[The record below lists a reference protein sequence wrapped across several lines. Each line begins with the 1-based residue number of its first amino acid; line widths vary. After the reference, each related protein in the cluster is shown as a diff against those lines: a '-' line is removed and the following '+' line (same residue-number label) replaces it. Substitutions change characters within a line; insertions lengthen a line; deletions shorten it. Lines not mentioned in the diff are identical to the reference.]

1 MNKSSTVSSA
11 KANLTNISNNNNNI
25 SIRNNHS
32 GNIGNMV
39 ERFVQSLGQL
49 NDSGSCFD
57 GSFEIKNILQSP
69 SLMTATTMTNGRQV
83 RHRCL
88 TELDREQLT
97 RFVQEFEA
105 RQSLAS
111 TPKSKCRS
119 PFLCRKAKE
128 IYRSAS
134 GRRSASPQ
142 IQIAPVQ
149 ELEEEQEQPTRKSAE
164 AEDLMPPPM
173 ALARVQA
180 ERRSCRSASRV
191 LQFFSSATKR
201 RSGSRKFSEV
211 DATDAIC
218 DDSPVLLRVSAG
230 QQVEQEQLGC
240 MPLSGGST
248 GSGSDDEEHDDGISS
263 ASSNLTTQS
272 GDSCSSNSRNISPD
286 SSFEMHA
293 PLLPSFKVTPPRGVC
308 KAGKDFARFLRG
320 SFHAKRASITTLR
333 RSISD
338 PDAMQQLDFTKP
350 QIPPPSMTTMRPLGD
365 VSNVMRNR
373 ALPSNASPFR
383 RAWGQSSFR
392 TTRTDKVAK
401 AGGSGN
407 SPIVRRS
414 ASMTASDNDVYI
426 KTLMLDELKSAKQ
439 SQQLGPFQVPQI
451 LTTPAPPSSVMVK
464 ATGGESTQELAA
476 PEQKGPSS
484 WGTSFERMLQDA
496 AGMQTF
502 AEFLKKEF
510 SAENIYFWTA
520 CERYRCTESES
531 ERVTMAREIFNKHL
545 SNNSSDPVNVDS
557 QARNLSDEKLASGD
571 TDIFAASQKQI
582 FNLMKFDSYQ
592 RFIRSDLYK
601 SCVEAEQKQQT
612 LPYTGADLDELLKTN
627 FHVVASPK
635 LKKSASNAEDRRRKS
650 LLPWHRKTRSKSR
663 DRNEIIA
670 DLQQTLMPP
679 PQAPSS
685 TTTGVPAPL
694 LTLLSGGSV
703 SDLHSS
709 RSSLSSFDANQAGQG
724 FSADNVCSLCRV
736 ILTDGATTIVQTR
749 PGETVAQLVERLLE
763 KRNLVYPHYDV
774 VIQGSSKSIDTQ
786 QSSKLLA
793 GKEVLIE
800 RRVAFK
806 LDLPDPKVISVK
818 SKPKKQ
824 LHEVIRPILNKYNY
838 RMESVQVLVR
848 DTQAPLDLMQ
858 PVTVADGQRLQ
869 IVLIQPDFQQGG
881 GSNMPPKHSKPMKPL
896 PALVTT
902 DPTQGQLDELT
913 NKVFNELLQSKS
925 DAAAAPTQKP
935 TDLCSMKSNEA
946 PSESSSTLFDRMR
959 RQQRDNSN
967 IPGSKL
973 PKLKK
978 KSTSSQHSEEATATA
993 AAAAAA
999 TIMPHVDPKKP
1010 IIAKLKAGVKLQCT
1024 ERVAEHQDELLEG
1037 LKRAQLARLEDQRG
1051 TEINFDLPDFLK
1063 NKENLNAAAS
1073 KLRKVRANLSPVNK
1087 VSSSSGTDAPQ
1098 PAPRLSITRSQQSPM
1113 KVDPEVDTDLP
1124 TMAVAPTTSAS
1135 ASIDQQDLQEFAK
1148 APPPLPPKPKVLPIK
1163 PSNWGVANAPP
1174 NGSYSNKFS
1183 PANHAPALTSASTT
1197 TSTSPSATATALSFA
1212 TKLPLDIAR
1221 KSLEQPGTR
1230 CAYLDEPSSSF
1241 V

>member
-1 MNKSSTVSSA
+1 M
-11 KANLTNISNNNNNI
+11 
-25 SIRNNHS
+25 
-32 GNIGNMV
+32 
-39 ERFVQSLGQL
+39 
-49 NDSGSCFD
+49 
-57 GSFEIKNILQSP
+57 
-69 SLMTATTMTNGRQV
+69 
-83 RHRCL
+83 
-88 TELDREQLT
+88 
-97 RFVQEFEA
+97 
-105 RQSLAS
+105 
-111 TPKSKCRS
+111 
-119 PFLCRKAKE
+119 
-128 IYRSAS
+128 
-134 GRRSASPQ
+134 
-142 IQIAPVQ
+142 
-149 ELEEEQEQPTRKSAE
+149 
-164 AEDLMPPPM
+164 
-173 ALARVQA
+173 
-180 ERRSCRSASRV
+180 
-191 LQFFSSATKR
+191 
-201 RSGSRKFSEV
+201 
-211 DATDAIC
+211 
-218 DDSPVLLRVSAG
+218 
-230 QQVEQEQLGC
+230 
-240 MPLSGGST
+240 
-248 GSGSDDEEHDDGISS
+248 
-263 ASSNLTTQS
+263 
-272 GDSCSSNSRNISPD
+272 
-286 SSFEMHA
+286 
-293 PLLPSFKVTPPRGVC
+293 
-308 KAGKDFARFLRG
+308 
-320 SFHAKRASITTLR
+320 
-333 RSISD
+333 
-338 PDAMQQLDFTKP
+338 
-350 QIPPPSMTTMRPLGD
+350 
-365 VSNVMRNR
+365 NR

-392 TTRTDKVAK
+392 TTRTDTVAK
-401 AGGSGN
+401 VGGSGN
-407 SPIVRRS
+407 SPAVRRS
-414 ASMTASDNDVYI
+414 ASMNASDNDVYI
-426 KTLMLDELKSAKQ
+426 KTLMLDELKPAKQ
-439 SQQLGPFQVPQI
+439 SQQLGLFQVPQI
-451 LTTPAPPSSVMVK
+451 LTTPAPPSSVTVK
-464 ATGGESTQELAA
+464 AGGGESTLELA
-476 PEQKGPSS
+476 PQEQNGPSS

-520 CERYRCTESES
+520 CERYRCMESES
-531 ERVTMAREIFNKHL
+531 ERVALAREIFSKHL
-545 SNNSSDPVNVDS
+545 SNSSSDPVNVDS
-557 QARNLSDEKLASGD
+557 QARNLSEEKLTSGA
-571 TDIFAASQKQI
+571 TDIFAAAQKQI

-601 SCVEAEQKQQT
+601 SCVDAEQKQQT
-612 LPYTGADLDELLKTN
+612 LPFTGADLDELLKTN

-663 DRNEIIA
+663 DRSEIMG
-670 DLQQTLMPP
+670 DLQQSLMPP
-679 PQAPSS
+679 PQAPGV
-685 TTTGVPAPL
+685 TTIGAPAPL

-724 FSADNVCSLCRV
+724 ASADNVCSLCRV

-774 VIQGSSKSIDTQ
+774 VIQGSNKSIDTQ

-838 RMESVQVLVR
+838 RMESVQVLLR

-869 IVLIQPDFQQGG
+869 IALIQPDFQQGG
-881 GSNMPPKHSKPMKPL
+881 SSMPPKLSKPMKPL
-896 PALVTT
+896 PTLTT
-902 DPTQGQLDELT
+902 DSAQGQLDELT
-913 NKVFNELLQSKS
+913 NKVFNELLQSKA
-925 DAAAAPTQKP
+925 DAAAGPTQKSS
-935 TDLCSMKSNEA
+935 DLCSMKSNEA
-946 PSESSSTLFDRMR
+946 PSESSSTLFERMR

-978 KSTSSQHSEEATATA
+978 KSTSSQHSEEAAAVATTLPNA
-993 AAAAAA
+993 
-999 TIMPHVDPKKP
+999 DPKKP
-1010 IIAKLKAGVKLQCT
+1010 IIAKLKAGVKLQST

-1087 VSSSSGTDAPQ
+1087 ASSSGTDAPQ

-1113 KVDPEVDTDLP
+1113 KVDLEVEADLP
-1124 TMAVAPTTSAS
+1124 ALAS
-1135 ASIDQQDLQEFAK
+1135 ATAASIEQQDLQEFTK

-1163 PSNWGVANAPP
+1163 PSNWGVANTPP
-1174 NGSYSNKFS
+1174 NGNYSNKFS
-1183 PANHAPALTSASTT
+1183 PAKHTSALTPTSTT
-1197 TSTSPSATATALSFA
+1197 ATTSPAGTATALSFA
-1212 TKLPLDIAR
+1212 TKLPMDLAR
-1221 KSLEQPGTR
+1221 KSLEQASAR